1 MVKNNRKR
9 DETGVPWFYHDS
21 APSNLKRCCHRQAL
35 HCISMAVRQIFSDG
49 PGILPPGNGGD
60 PSAAFPFPSPVT
72 CRWAEGTDV
81 CRASIIALHY
91 TGQGKA
97 LSRKQKGKISSVN
110 RPKNWRCCTIP
121 LPVHPAKG
129 PATPA
134 PFSKALLRQREFH
147 AGTLNHPPK
156 SRYPS
161 HHEHQKNGQKVGQ
174 YRPLEDPETGR
185 YGEKGWLHRRR
196 ENRQKQRMEKVDS

>member
-1 MVKNNRKR
+1 MVLVSVLDLHHVGLNLLGVGVLGGIAGGVSSAGTQGQGQGERQGKGKNLLHGVSSFLLILVFSRKKPWTRSGSMVKNNRKR

-97 LSRKQKGKISSVN
+97 LSRKQKGKIS
-110 RPKNWRCCTIP
+110 PIY
-121 LPVHPAKG
+121 
-129 PATPA
+129 
-134 PFSKALLRQREFH
+134 F
-147 AGTLNHPPK
+147 AGN
-156 SRYPS
+156 
-161 HHEHQKNGQKVGQ
+161 
-174 YRPLEDPETGR
+174 
-185 YGEKGWLHRRR
+185 
-196 ENRQKQRMEKVDS
+196 